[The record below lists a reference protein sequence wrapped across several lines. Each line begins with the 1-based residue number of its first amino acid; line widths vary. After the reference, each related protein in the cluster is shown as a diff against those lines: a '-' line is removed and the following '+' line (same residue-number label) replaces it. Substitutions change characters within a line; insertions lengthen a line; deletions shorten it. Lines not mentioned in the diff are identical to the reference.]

1 MSETENNRSNVG
13 QLQWG
18 VGCSGRQRPSR
29 SPDPQSPLPL
39 PHPLEELEKYLQ
51 GCLPIPA
58 VPLGPEGTRMR
69 APWAAASGPPPH
81 IPFQL
86 LLQPGPELS
95 LGPQESALGL
105 WLGGACVHTCRAGE
119 AWTTGAHRLSQ
130 ASPALHLSGSTCCG
144 INPVALG
151 KLGEGGKALP
161 SEAFVCST
169 SSQRKWPCSGLVIHP
184 QAEHRT
190 HSLPTPTPCPQ
201 ARDAHSASGFGFYS
215 VRTAGTSKACPQNQ
229 PPHSL
234 PLLRASFLVPAPAG
248 NPHPHPHPSLCNLA
262 HRSPSLPLS
271 SSSWLHVWSWGP
283 KARPSIP
290 NDLLCNLSQAPATSW
305 TLILTGTKWSCS
317 GII

>member
-1 MSETENNRSNVG
+1 MLG
-13 QLQWG
+13 QAEALQEP
-18 VGCSGRQRPSR
+18 RPPKST
-29 SPDPQSPLPL
+29 PP
-39 PHPLEELEKYLQ
+39 PHPLEKLEKYLQ

-58 VPLGPEGTRMR
+58 VPLGPEGTQMR
-69 APWAAASGPPPH
+69 APGAAASGPLPTSPSSSS
-81 IPFQL
+81 FSL
-86 LLQPGPELS
+86 VRSSAWGPRK
-95 LGPQESALGL
+95 ALWGFG
-105 WLGGACVHTCRAGE
+105 WGE
-119 AWTTGAHRLSQ
+119 HVCTPAGAHRLSQ

-151 KLGEGGKALP
+151 KLGEGGRALA

-215 VRTAGTSKACPQNQ
+215 VRTEGTSKACPQNQ

-234 PLLRASFLVPAPAG
+234 PLLRASFLVPALAR

-262 HRSPSLPLS
+262 HRS
-271 SSSWLHVWSWGP
+271 
-283 KARPSIP
+283 
-290 NDLLCNLSQAPATSW
+290 Q
-305 TLILTGTKWSCS
+305 
-317 GII
+317 